1 MERFNLICFLFLLE
15 LMADFLLVKSFRIKI
30 KFIYIFFLQVPK
42 VCANIIC
49 LEFLTSFGIKVCV
62 KLIAE
67 VLCLLFLTEEFS
79 LKTLLLMFFSRLIF
93 LFSVGG
99 FFHFILLWMG
109 VTIAE
114 VFEFKLNIKDGK
126 RFKTYKTY
134 ATPLVQNGQFEGVIY
149 TINDIT
155 REESLNK
162 RLKIKHTQL
171 MTFLEN
177 IPILAYLK
185 DKSLLITDFSSRQ
198 GEKYGFY
205 QRKYIHT
212 EKIRM

>member
-15 LMADFLLVKSFRIKI
+15 LMADFLLAKSFRIKI
-30 KFIYIFFLQVPK
+30 KFIYIIFLQVPK

-79 LKTLLLMFFSRLIF
+79 LKTLLLMFFSRIIF

-114 VFEFKLNIKDGK
+114 VFEFKLNIK
-126 RFKTYKTY
+126 YY
-134 ATPLVQNGQFEGVIY
+134 SLLMMGVILY
-149 TINDIT
+149 IYGVFRIS
-155 REESLNK
+155 RIMNK
-162 RLKIKHTQL
+162 NK
-171 MTFLEN
+171 
-177 IPILAYLK
+177 
-185 DKSLLITDFSSRQ
+185 
-198 GEKYGFY
+198 
-205 QRKYIHT
+205 
-212 EKIRM
+212 